1 MVGKHVHDQGG
12 MVEGTCPG
20 LVEGN
25 QYMFRI
31 KAVNIGTTIL
41 ILISSSTGSNYIWTI
56 CSKGSS
62 KKKPLRP
69 LVLKYLEKNSD
80 KKKFSTKFLD

>member
-20 LVEGN
+20 LIEGN

-41 ILISSSTGSNYIWTI
+41 ILISSSTVSNYIWTI
-56 CSKGSS
+56 FSKGSS
-62 KKKPLRP
+62 KKVNFFSSPAKRAIFFAKYCNK
-69 LVLKYLEKNSD
+69 LV
-80 KKKFSTKFLD
+80 KK

>member
-1 MVGKHVHDQGG
+1 MVGKHVNGQGG

-31 KAVNIGTTIL
+31 KAVNIGTLIL
-41 ILISSSTGSNYIWTI
+41 ILI
-56 CSKGSS
+56 
-62 KKKPLRP
+62 
-69 LVLKYLEKNSD
+69 
-80 KKKFSTKFLD
+80 